1 MGFDYGGDDDSF
13 GGDDDGPG
21 FAFADSGDD
30 DFVINE
36 LDGVRK
42 VDKIK
47 VGYATVAKKV
57 DVKRLKKDL
66 WSELESRFAPPP
78 PPVVDEEKGMDRDD
92 SMQED
97 DEDSKAPETAAVVE
111 EPKTLSFKQTVTDM
125 EANQPQGDVTLPF
138 YFICLLHL
146 ANEKGL
152 RLESTGLEDFV
163 ISSENGAAPSFG
175 TLPNET
181 ATGSS
186 STTIAEQR
194 ERRKKEVATYIDSE
208 SDDDDDEEETESDSD

>member
-1 MGFDYGGDDDSF
+1 VESFGAGFDYGGDDDSF
-13 GGDDDGPG
+13 GGGDDGAG
-21 FAFADSGDD
+21 FTFADSGDD
-30 DFVINE
+30 DFVITE

-42 VDKIK
+42 VDKIQ

-66 WSELESRFAPPP
+66 WNELEAAFASV
-78 PPVVDEEKGMDRDD
+78 PVNKEKDA
-92 SMQED
+92 
-97 DEDSKAPETAAVVE
+97 DEDESKEAETPAVVQE
-111 EPKTLSFKQTVTDM
+111 ELKCLSFKETVADM

-152 RLESTGLEDFV
+152 RLESTSLEDF
-163 ISSENGAAPSFG
+163 IITSDKDAAPSFG
-175 TLPNET
+175 TLPNESV
-181 ATGSS
+181 TGES

-194 ERRKKEVATYIDSE
+194 EKRAKEVAAYVDSE
-208 SDDDDDEEETESDSD
+208 GDEEETDSDSD